1 MSTCLPSAIAG
12 ERLASRKAVPFQ
24 RSTEILPLLKL
35 TGTCRNLFGP
45 VDHDELRRELTS
57 KLREISQR
65 DQLRWNFDFSE
76 GQPLNGDLKWEESP
90 AEDCPE
96 FYREKT
102 AVSKR
107 PFVDFPTTERIVQVA
122 PKCGSR
128 TMKDLNQKNKTAMCN
143 RRKLSRKTVARTQTK
158 RLADLRITGK
168 QYATVTTMS
177 LIQCQHILKTM
188 SIHFKNKVFTFL
200 IVWICFLVDFYGK
213 RKKTDSVHKES
224 RNILWRKK
232 RSASVSHGGGKRP
245 EVMTY
250 QRLTQ
255 VITG

>member
-1 MSTCLPSAIAG
+1 MSPCLPSAIAG
-12 ERLASRKAVPFQ
+12 ERLASSKAVLLQ

-45 VDHDELRRELTS
+45 VDHDELKRELTS

-107 PFVDFPTTERIVQVA
+107 PFVDLPMTERIVA
-122 PKCGSR
+122 PKCESR
-128 TMKDLNQKNKTAMCN
+128 TMKDLNQKNKTAVCN

-158 RLADLRITGK
+158 RLTDMRITGK
-168 QYATVTTMS
+168 QYGTVTTMS
-177 LIQCQHILKTM
+177 LIQCQYI
-188 SIHFKNKVFTFL
+188 FKNKVFTFL
-200 IVWICFLVDFYGK
+200 ILWICFLLCF
-213 RKKTDSVHKES
+213 
-224 RNILWRKK
+224 
-232 RSASVSHGGGKRP
+232 
-245 EVMTY
+245 
-250 QRLTQ
+250 
-255 VITG
+255 